1 LILLMYGANMKILQ
15 RVLVSGS
22 LGGETHS
29 DHVVRLAT
37 FVHSGTINL
46 DLLYM
51 GGDSQLIH
59 NCRVHVICFLRNGDW
74 LFYCRATKVP
84 CCSDTYCGPTV
95 NTPINPE
102 RLVDNISVESTN
114 RAH

>member
-1 LILLMYGANMKILQ
+1 MGDEN
-15 RVLVSGS
+15 R
-22 LGGETHS
+22 S

-46 DLLYM
+46 DLLYV
-51 GGDSQLIH
+51 GGHSQLIL

-74 LFYCRATKVP
+74 LFYCRSKKVLVAKP
-84 CCSDTYCGPTV
+84 RIVPPPPHTV
-95 NTPINPE
+95 NVPINPE

-114 RAH
+114 MAQ